1 MSQLPPAES
10 APHNADAAAPVVE
23 PGFEVTVQAFW
34 DKNRGFI
41 LGMCVLALVAIFAR
55 SGWQYYAESHEASVQ
70 EEYAKAADSPAKLAA
85 FADANAGHALGGV
98 AYLKLADDKFSAGDF
113 TGAAASY
120 QKAASSLKNEALLGR
135 AKLGAAISQIS
146 GSEAA
151 AGEAALKAL
160 SADPVQSKA
169 VRAEASYHLASLAAA
184 AGKADEAKK
193 LVEQISR
200 IDATS
205 TWSQRGTILLTS
217 LPADAAKPAATGE
230 TPSLTFKAP
239 GK

>member
-10 APHNADAAAPVVE
+10 ASRHADAAAPVVE

-70 EEYAKAADSPAKLAA
+70 DDYAKAADVPAKLAA
-85 FADANAGHALGGV
+85 FADANAGHPLAGV
-98 AYLKLADDKFSAGDF
+98 AYLKLADDKFSAGDYA
-113 TGAAASY
+113 GAAAGY
-120 QKAASSLKNEALLGR
+120 QKAAGSIKNEAILGR
-135 AKLGAAISQIS
+135 AKLGAAISQVN
-146 GSEAA
+146 GAEAA

-160 SADPVQSKA
+160 SADPAQLKA

-184 AGKADEAKK
+184 AGKADEARK

-205 TWSQRGTILLTS
+205 TWSQRGTILLAT
-217 LPADAAKPAATGE
+217 LPAQARKPADAATD
-230 TPSLTFKAP
+230 SLTFKAP